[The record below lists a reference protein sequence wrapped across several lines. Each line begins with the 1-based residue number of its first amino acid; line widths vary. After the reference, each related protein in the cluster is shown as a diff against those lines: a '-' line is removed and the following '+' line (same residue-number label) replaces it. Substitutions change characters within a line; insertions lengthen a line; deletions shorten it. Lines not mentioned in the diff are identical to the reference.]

1 MNGKRIGSAL
11 LTLRVL
17 LSRGLAGSN
26 VPNQNPATS
35 TCFLSC
41 SHLILSS
48 HHGITVSTRFVV
60 EPAWSWPVVVLLA
73 IGLVALVLLTYPPRV
88 KHLPIATRR
97 TLIGLRLAA
106 AVLLIFAMLRPEI
119 QYSETD
125 TRDAVLYVL
134 RDKSRSITTPDGP
147 GGKSR
152 RETLVNTLAGSKSQ
166 LEELGES
173 LEIQYFDF
181 DSQLRPGELDEPSV
195 EPDGEWTAIGFS
207 LDELLKETQTGKQ
220 VIGIVLMTDGAQRAV
235 APFDMAPQIAA
246 RKFQDIQV
254 PVFPVPFGESDV
266 AESGLDIAVDDV
278 AVDDLVFVRNSV
290 PVDARIKVS
299 GAEGRRFSVQLL
311 VEDRTGR
318 SLLEHG
324 DMVVAPAV
332 PGARPSV
339 EVTATKSS
347 QTIPVSL
354 SFVPELPGEFRVAV
368 RVTPLSGELRTV
380 NNQKETLI
388 TVQKGGL
395 SVKYYDTT
403 RDEIVFLPEVNSAAK
418 IQLDFQWVRTG
429 EFSSRTKIDP
439 RDFEPGRYD
448 VYIIGDVPAK
458 VFSDNDLR
466 LLAARV
472 DEGAGF
478 LMTGGFYSF
487 SLGGYA
493 GTPLEPLLPVVLDP
507 RELQGDG
514 AIATDLHYERDL
526 QMVPTESGLR
536 HFVMR
541 LTNGDN
547 VAAWKRLPP
556 LLGANKLR
564 KKNALVEVLARSTDD
579 VPLLFSLETGRSRSL
594 AFAGH
599 STWRWW
605 MRNFRDE
612 HQRFWRQ
619 VILWLARKEFDSDQP
634 VWVRVSPRNFN
645 QGSTIPIEFGA
656 RDELG
661 NPLPDVD
668 FQAKVIDPTGKES
681 SVAGLSGRDR
691 SFGEFKGATTP
702 GIYRVVVSATK
713 DGVDVGGDATTRFL
727 VDSSDPELDNPA
739 ADPALLQGLAQQ
751 TGGRVIAAE
760 DFDKF
765 LDQLITAGP
774 PNLSLTQITRV
785 TLWDNWWYLGA
796 FVLAMSAE
804 WFVRKRRGLV

>member
-1 MNGKRIGSAL
+1 M
-11 LTLRVL
+11 
-17 LSRGLAGSN
+17 
-26 VPNQNPATS
+26 
-35 TCFLSC
+35 
-41 SHLILSS
+41 
-48 HHGITVSTRFVV
+48 STRFVV
-60 EPAWSWPVVVLLA
+60 EPAWSWPVVALIE

-88 KHLPIATRR
+88 KHLPIGTRR

-134 RDKSRSITTPDGP
+134 RDKSRSMTTPDGP
-147 GGKSR
+147 GGKTR
-152 RETLVNTLAGSKSQ
+152 RETLVSTLTSSQDQ
-166 LEELGES
+166 LEELAES

-181 DSQLRPGELDEPSV
+181 DSQLRPGALNEPTI

-235 APFDMAPQIAA
+235 APFDMAPQTAA
-246 RKFQDIQV
+246 RRFQDIQV
-254 PVFPVPFGESDV
+254 PLFPVPFGESDV
-266 AESGLDIAVDDV
+266 AESGLDISVEDIAVDEF
-278 AVDDLVFVRNSV
+278 VFVRNSV

-311 VEDRTGR
+311 IEDRTGR
-318 SLLEHG
+318 TADEHG
-324 DMVVAPAV
+324 NLVVASAV

-339 EVTATKSS
+339 EITATKSS

-368 RVTPLSGELRTV
+368 RVTPLAGELRTV
-380 NNQKETLI
+380 NNQRETLL

-429 EFSSRTKIDP
+429 EFASRTKIDP

-458 VFSDNDLR
+458 VFSKNDLR
-466 LLAARV
+466 LLAQRV

-493 GTPLEPLLPVVLDP
+493 GTPLEPLLPVILDP
-507 RELQGDG
+507 REIQGEG
-514 AIATDLHYERDL
+514 AIAKDLHYEQDL
-526 QMVPTESGLR
+526 QMLPTESGLR
-536 HFVMR
+536 HFLMR

-547 VAAWKRLPP
+547 LAAWKRLPP

-564 KKNALVEVLARSTDD
+564 KKNAFVEVLARSTDD

-605 MRNFRDE
+605 MYDFRDQ

-619 VILWLARKEFDSDQP
+619 MILWLARKEFDSDQP
-634 VWVRVSPRNFN
+634 VWARVSPRNFN
-645 QGSTIPIEFGA
+645 QGAKVQIDFGA

-661 NPLPDVD
+661 NPLTDVD
-668 FQAKVIDPTGKES
+668 FQTKVIDPEGKETPI
-681 SVAGLSGRDR
+681 AALSGRDG
-691 SFGEFKGATTP
+691 SFGEFKGTTEP
-702 GIYRVVVSATK
+702 GIYRVLVTAKK
-713 DGVDVGGDATTRFL
+713 DGIEFGGQGRTRFL

-739 ADPALLQGLAQQ
+739 ADPSLLQELAQQ
-751 TGGRVIAAE
+751 TGGRVIPAE
-760 DFDKF
+760 EFDEF

-796 FVLAMSAE
+796 FVFAMTAE

>member
-1 MNGKRIGSAL
+1 M
-11 LTLRVL
+11 
-17 LSRGLAGSN
+17 
-26 VPNQNPATS
+26 
-35 TCFLSC
+35 
-41 SHLILSS
+41 
-48 HHGITVSTRFVV
+48 STRFVV
-60 EPAWSWPVVVLLA
+60 EPAWSWPVVALIA
-73 IGLVALVLLTYPPRV
+73 IGLVALVLVTYPPRV
-88 KHLPIATRR
+88 KHLPVTTRR
-97 TLIGLRLAA
+97 MLIGLRLAA

-119 QYSETD
+119 QYLETD

-134 RDKSRSITTPDGP
+134 RDKSRSMTTPDGP

-152 RETLVNTLAGSKSQ
+152 RETLVNTLTTSRDQ
-166 LEELGES
+166 LEKLGES
-173 LEIQYFDF
+173 LDIQYFDF
-181 DSQLRPGELDEPSV
+181 DSQLRPGELLEPTV
-195 EPDGEWTAIGFS
+195 KPDGEWTALGFS

-220 VIGIVLMTDGAQRAV
+220 IIGIVLMTDGAQRAI
-235 APFDMAPQIAA
+235 APFDMAPQTVS
-246 RKFQDIQV
+246 RRFQDIQV
-254 PVFPVPFGESDV
+254 PLFPVPFGESDV
-266 AESGLDIAVDDV
+266 AQSGLDIAVEDI

-311 VEDRTGR
+311 IEDRTGR
-318 SLLEHG
+318 TADQHG
-324 DMVVAPAV
+324 ELVVASAM
-332 PGARPSV
+332 PGARPSI

-368 RVTPLSGELRTV
+368 RVTPLAGELRTV
-380 NNQKETLI
+380 NNQRETLL

-395 SVKYYDTT
+395 FVKYYDTT
-403 RDEIVFLPEVNSAAK
+403 RNEVVFLPEVNSASK
-418 IQLDFQWVRTG
+418 IQLNFQWVRTG
-429 EFSSRTKIDP
+429 EFANRTRIDP

-458 VFSDNDLR
+458 VFSKSDLR
-466 LLAARV
+466 LLAQRV

-487 SLGGYA
+487 SPGGYA
-493 GTPLEPLLPVVLDP
+493 GTPLEPLLPVILDP
-507 RELQGDG
+507 REIQGEG
-514 AIATDLHYERDL
+514 PIAKDLYYERDL
-526 QMVPTESGLR
+526 QMTPTGRGLD
-536 HFVMR
+536 HYLLR

-547 VAAWKRLPP
+547 IEAWKRLPP
-556 LLGANKLR
+556 LLFANKLR

-594 AFAGH
+594 AFAGQ

-605 MRNFRDE
+605 ENFRDQ

-619 VILWLARKEFDSDQP
+619 MILWLARKEFDSDQP

-645 QGSTIPIEFGA
+645 QGSKVKIDFGA

-661 NPLPDVD
+661 NPLADVD
-668 FQAKVIDPTGKES
+668 FEAKVIDPAGKETPI
-681 SVAGLSGRDR
+681 AALSGRDG
-691 SFGEFKGATTP
+691 SFGEFKRATEP
-702 GIYRVVVSATK
+702 GIYRVLVTAKK
-713 DGVDVGGDATTRFL
+713 DGIEFGGQGRTRFL

-739 ADPALLQGLAQQ
+739 ADPSLLQELAQQ
-751 TGGRVIAAE
+751 TGGRVIPAE
-760 DFDKF
+760 EFDEF

-785 TLWDNWWYLGA
+785 TLWDNWWYLSA
-796 FVLAMSAE
+796 FVLAMTTE

>member
-1 MNGKRIGSAL
+1 M
-11 LTLRVL
+11 
-17 LSRGLAGSN
+17 
-26 VPNQNPATS
+26 S
-35 TCFLSC
+35 TT
-41 SHLILSS
+41 H
-48 HHGITVSTRFVV
+48 FVV
-60 EPAWSWPVVVLLA
+60 EPAWSWPVVVLIA
-73 IGLVALVLLTYPPRV
+73 IGLLALVLLTYPPRV
-88 KHLPIATRR
+88 KHLPIGTRR

-106 AVLLIFAMLRPEI
+106 AVLLVIAMLRPEI

-134 RDKSRSITTPDGP
+134 RDKSRSMTTPDGP

-152 RETLVNTLAGSKSQ
+152 RETLVSTLASNEDQ

-181 DSQLRPGELDEPSV
+181 DTQLRPAELNGPPV
-195 EPDGEWTAIGFS
+195 QPDGEWTAIGFS

-235 APFDMAPQIAA
+235 APFDIAPQTAA
-246 RKFQDIQV
+246 RRFQDIQV
-254 PVFPVPFGESDV
+254 PFFPVPFGESDV

-318 SLLEHG
+318 TAMQHG

-380 NNQKETLI
+380 NNQRETLL

-395 SVKYYDTT
+395 SVKYYDTI
-403 RDEIVFLPEVNSAAK
+403 RNGEIVFLPEVSSAAK
-418 IQLDFQWVRTG
+418 IQLDFQWVRDG
-429 EFSSRTKIDP
+429 EFASRTKIDP
-439 RDFEPGRYD
+439 RDFEKGRYD
-448 VYIIGDVPAK
+448 VYVIGDVPAK
-458 VFSDNDLR
+458 VFSKNDLR

-507 RELQGDG
+507 REVQGDG
-514 AIATDLHYERDL
+514 AIASDLRYERDL
-526 QMVPTESGLR
+526 QMVPTERGVAHYL
-536 HFVMR
+536 MR

-547 VAAWKRLPP
+547 LSAWKRLPP

-579 VPLLFSLETGRSRSL
+579 LPLLFSLETGRSRSL

-605 MRNFRDE
+605 MHDFRQE

-619 VILWLARKEFDSDQP
+619 VILWLARKELDSDQP

-645 QGSTIPIEFGA
+645 QGSTVPIEFGA

-661 NPLPDVD
+661 NPLTDVD
-668 FQAKVIDPTGKES
+668 FQTKVIDPAGKES
-681 SVAGLSGRDR
+681 SIAGLSGGDR
-691 SFGEFKGATTP
+691 SFGEFKGATEP
-702 GIYRVVVSATK
+702 GIYRVVVSAMK
-713 DGVDVGGDATTRFL
+713 DGVDIGGEATTRFL

-739 ADPALLQGLAQQ
+739 ADPALLQGLADQ

-760 DFDKF
+760 EFGEF

-804 WFVRKRRGLV
+804 WFVRKCRGLV

>member
-1 MNGKRIGSAL
+1 
-11 LTLRVL
+11 
-17 LSRGLAGSN
+17 
-26 VPNQNPATS
+26 
-35 TCFLSC
+35 
-41 SHLILSS
+41 
-48 HHGITVSTRFVV
+48 VSTRFVV
-60 EPAWSWPVVVLLA
+60 EPAWSWPVVALIA

-88 KHLPIATRR
+88 KHLPIGTRR

-134 RDKSRSITTPDGP
+134 RDKSRSMTTPDGP
-147 GGKSR
+147 GGKTR
-152 RETLVNTLAGSKSQ
+152 RETLVSTLTSSQDQ
-166 LEELGES
+166 LEELAES

-181 DSQLRPGELDEPSV
+181 DSQLRPGALNEPTI

-235 APFDMAPQIAA
+235 APFDMAPQTAA
-246 RKFQDIQV
+246 RRFQDIQV
-254 PVFPVPFGESDV
+254 PLFPVPFGESDV
-266 AESGLDIAVDDV
+266 AESGLDISVEDIAVDEF
-278 AVDDLVFVRNSV
+278 VFVRNSV

-311 VEDRTGR
+311 IEDRTGR
-318 SLLEHG
+318 TADEHG
-324 DMVVAPAV
+324 NLVVASAV

-339 EVTATKSS
+339 EITATKSS

-368 RVTPLSGELRTV
+368 RVTPLAGELRTV
-380 NNQKETLI
+380 NNQRETLL

-429 EFSSRTKIDP
+429 EFASRTKIDP

-458 VFSDNDLR
+458 VFSKNDLR
-466 LLAARV
+466 LLAQRV

-493 GTPLEPLLPVVLDP
+493 GTPLEPLLPVILDP
-507 RELQGDG
+507 REIQGEG
-514 AIATDLHYERDL
+514 AIAKDLHYEQDL
-526 QMVPTESGLR
+526 QMLPTESGLR
-536 HFVMR
+536 HFLMR

-547 VAAWKRLPP
+547 LAAWKRLPP

-564 KKNALVEVLARSTDD
+564 KKNAFVEVLARSTDD

-605 MRNFRDE
+605 MYDFRDQ

-619 VILWLARKEFDSDQP
+619 MILWLARKEFDSDQP
-634 VWVRVSPRNFN
+634 VWARVSPRNFN
-645 QGSTIPIEFGA
+645 QGAKVQIDFGA

-661 NPLPDVD
+661 NPLTDVD
-668 FQAKVIDPTGKES
+668 FQTKVIDPEGKETPI
-681 SVAGLSGRDR
+681 AALSGRDG
-691 SFGEFKGATTP
+691 SFGEFKGTTEP
-702 GIYRVVVSATK
+702 GIYRVLVTAKK
-713 DGVDVGGDATTRFL
+713 DGIEFGGQGRTRFL

-739 ADPALLQGLAQQ
+739 ADPSLLQELAQQ
-751 TGGRVIAAE
+751 TGGRVIPAE
-760 DFDKF
+760 EFDEF

-796 FVLAMSAE
+796 FVFAMTAE

>member
-1 MNGKRIGSAL
+1 M
-11 LTLRVL
+11 
-17 LSRGLAGSN
+17 
-26 VPNQNPATS
+26 
-35 TCFLSC
+35 
-41 SHLILSS
+41 
-48 HHGITVSTRFVV
+48 STRFVV
-60 EPAWSWPVVVLLA
+60 EPAWSWPVVALIA

-88 KHLPIATRR
+88 KHLPIGTRR

-134 RDKSRSITTPDGP
+134 RDKSRSMTTPDGP
-147 GGKSR
+147 GGKTR
-152 RETLVNTLAGSKSQ
+152 RETLVSTLTSSQDQ
-166 LEELGES
+166 LEELAES

-181 DSQLRPGELDEPSV
+181 DSQLRPGALNEPTI

-235 APFDMAPQIAA
+235 APFDMAPQTAA
-246 RKFQDIQV
+246 RRFQDIQV
-254 PVFPVPFGESDV
+254 PLFPVPFGESDV
-266 AESGLDIAVDDV
+266 AESGLDISVEDIAVDEF
-278 AVDDLVFVRNSV
+278 VFVRNSV

-311 VEDRTGR
+311 IEDRTGR
-318 SLLEHG
+318 TADEHG
-324 DMVVAPAV
+324 NLVVASAV

-339 EVTATKSS
+339 EITATKSS

-368 RVTPLSGELRTV
+368 RVTPLAGELRTV
-380 NNQKETLI
+380 NNQRETLL

-429 EFSSRTKIDP
+429 EFASRTKIDP

-458 VFSDNDLR
+458 VFSKNDLR
-466 LLAARV
+466 LLAQRV

-493 GTPLEPLLPVVLDP
+493 GTPLEPLLPVILDP
-507 RELQGDG
+507 REIQGEG
-514 AIATDLHYERDL
+514 AIAKDLHYEQDL
-526 QMVPTESGLR
+526 QMLPTESGLR
-536 HFVMR
+536 HFLMR

-547 VAAWKRLPP
+547 LAAWKRLPP

-564 KKNALVEVLARSTDD
+564 KKNAFVEVLARSTDD

-605 MRNFRDE
+605 MYDFRDQ

-619 VILWLARKEFDSDQP
+619 MILWLARKEFDSDQP
-634 VWVRVSPRNFN
+634 VWARVSPRNFN
-645 QGSTIPIEFGA
+645 QGAKVQIDFGA

-661 NPLPDVD
+661 NPLTDVD
-668 FQAKVIDPTGKES
+668 FQTKVIDPEGKETPI
-681 SVAGLSGRDR
+681 AALSGRDG
-691 SFGEFKGATTP
+691 SFGEFKGTTEP
-702 GIYRVVVSATK
+702 GIYRVLVTAKK
-713 DGVDVGGDATTRFL
+713 DGIEFGGQGRTRFL

-739 ADPALLQGLAQQ
+739 ADPSLLQELAQQ
-751 TGGRVIAAE
+751 TGGRVIPAE
-760 DFDKF
+760 EFDEF

-796 FVLAMSAE
+796 FVFAMTAE

>member
-1 MNGKRIGSAL
+1 
-11 LTLRVL
+11 
-17 LSRGLAGSN
+17 
-26 VPNQNPATS
+26 
-35 TCFLSC
+35 
-41 SHLILSS
+41 
-48 HHGITVSTRFVV
+48 VSTRFVV
-60 EPAWSWPVVVLLA
+60 EPAWSWPVVVLIA
-73 IGLVALVLLTYPPRV
+73 IGLVTLVLLTYPPRV
-88 KHLPIATRR
+88 RHLPIGTRR
-97 TLIGLRLAA
+97 TLIGLRLVAA
-106 AVLLIFAMLRPEI
+106 ALLIFAMLRPEI

-134 RDKSRSITTPDGP
+134 GDKSRSMTTPDGP
-147 GGKSR
+147 GGKTR
-152 RETLVNTLAGSKSQ
+152 RETLATTLSGSKDRF
-166 LEELGES
+166 EELRKL
-173 LEIQYFDF
+173 LEIHYFDF
-181 DSQLRPGELDEPSV
+181 DSQLRPAELNGPQLA
-195 EPDGEWTAIGFS
+195 PDGDWTAIGYS
-207 LDELLKETQTGKQ
+207 LDELLKESQHGKQ

-235 APFDMAPQIAA
+235 APFDMAPQTAA
-246 RKFQDIQV
+246 RRFQDIQV

-266 AESGLDIAVDDV
+266 AESGLDIAVEDL

-318 SLLEHG
+318 TVYEQGPL
-324 DMVVAPAV
+324 VVVPSV

-339 EVTATKSS
+339 EVTATRSS

-368 RVTPLSGELRTV
+368 RVTPLSGELRTA
-380 NNQKETLI
+380 NNQRETLL

-429 EFSSRTKIDP
+429 EFASRTKIDQS
-439 RDFEPGRYD
+439 DFEKGRYD
-448 VYIIGDVPAK
+448 VYVIGDVPAK
-458 VFSDNDLR
+458 VFSNEDLR
-466 LLAARV
+466 LLAQRV
-472 DEGAGF
+472 DEGAGL

-507 RELQGDG
+507 REIQGEG
-514 AIATDLHYERDL
+514 AIASDLHYERDL

-547 VAAWKRLPP
+547 EAAWKRLPP
-556 LLGANKLR
+556 LLSANKLR
-564 KKNALVEVLARSTDD
+564 KKNALVEVLARSTDG
-579 VPLLFSLETGRSRSL
+579 VPLLFALETGRSRSL
-594 AFAGH
+594 AFAAH

-605 MRNFRDE
+605 MHDFRDE

-619 VILWLARKEFDSDQP
+619 LILWLARKEFDSDQP

-645 QGSTIPIEFGA
+645 QGATIPIEFGA

-661 NPLPDVD
+661 KPLADVD
-668 FQAKVIDPTGKES
+668 FQAKVIDPEGNEA
-681 SVAGLSGRDR
+681 SVAALSGRDR
-691 SFGEFKGATTP
+691 SFSEFKGASTP
-702 GIYRVVVSATK
+702 GVYRVVVTATK
-713 DGVDVGGDATTRFL
+713 DGNVIPGDATTRFL
-727 VDSSDPELDNPA
+727 VDSTDPELDNPA
-739 ADPALLQGLAQQ
+739 ADPALLQTLAQQ
-751 TGGRVIAAE
+751 TGGRVIPAE
-760 DFDKF
+760 GFDEF
-765 LDQLITAGP
+765 LDQLIAAGP

-785 TLWDNWWYLGA
+785 TLWDNWWYLTA
-796 FVLAMSAE
+796 FVLAMTAE
-804 WFVRKRRGLV
+804 WFIRKRRGLV

>member
-1 MNGKRIGSAL
+1 M
-11 LTLRVL
+11 
-17 LSRGLAGSN
+17 
-26 VPNQNPATS
+26 
-35 TCFLSC
+35 
-41 SHLILSS
+41 
-48 HHGITVSTRFVV
+48 STRFVV
-60 EPAWSWPVVVLLA
+60 EPAWSWPVVVLIA
-73 IGLVALVLLTYPPRV
+73 IGLVTLVLLTYPPRV
-88 KHLPIATRR
+88 RHLPLGIRR
-97 TLIGLRLAA
+97 ILIGLRLLAA
-106 AVLLIFAMLRPEI
+106 LLLIFAMLRPEI

-125 TRDAVLYVL
+125 TKDAVLYIVG
-134 RDKSRSITTPDGP
+134 DKSRSMTTPDGP
-147 GGKSR
+147 GGKTR
-152 RETLVNTLAGSKSQ
+152 RDTLVNTLVSNSDQ
-166 LEELGES
+166 LEKLGKL
-173 LEIQYFDF
+173 LEVRYFDF
-181 DSQLRPGELDEPSV
+181 DSQLRPAELNGPPV
-195 EPDGEWTAIGFS
+195 EADGEWTAIGFS
-207 LDELLKETQTGKQ
+207 LDELLKETQNGKQ
-220 VIGIVLMTDGAQRAV
+220 VTGIVLMTDGAQRAV
-235 APFDMAPQIAA
+235 APFDTAPQTAA

-266 AESGLDIAVDDV
+266 AESGLDIAVEDI

-290 PVDARIKVS
+290 AVDARIKVS
-299 GAEGRRFSVQLL
+299 GGEGRRFSVQLL
-311 VEDRTGR
+311 VENRTGR
-318 SLLEHG
+318 TVYEHG
-324 DMVVAPAV
+324 EMVVAPAV

-339 EVTATKSS
+339 EITATKAS

-368 RVTPLSGELRTV
+368 RAVPLSGELRTT
-380 NNQKETLI
+380 NNQRETLL

-403 RDEIVFLPEVNSAAK
+403 RDEIVFLPEINSAAK

-429 EFSSRTKIDP
+429 EFANRTRIDP
-439 RDFEPGRYD
+439 SDFEKDRYD

-458 VFSDNDLR
+458 VFSSEDLK
-466 LLAARV
+466 LLAQRI

-507 RELQGDG
+507 RELQGEG

-547 VAAWKRLPP
+547 DAAWKRLPP
-556 LLGANKLR
+556 LLSANKLR

-579 VPLLFSLETGRSRSL
+579 VPLLFALETGRSRSL
-594 AFAGH
+594 AFAAH

-605 MRNFRDE
+605 MHDFRDE

-619 VILWLARKEFDSDQP
+619 LILWLARKEFDSDQP
-634 VWVRVSPRNFN
+634 VWVRVEPRNFN
-645 QGSTIPIEFGA
+645 QGSTVPIEFGA
-656 RDELG
+656 RDEVG
-661 NPLPDVD
+661 DPLSDVD
-668 FQAKVIDPTGKES
+668 FQTRVIAPDGNETS
-681 SVAGLSGRDR
+681 IASLSGRDR
-691 SFGEFKGATTP
+691 SFGEFKGASEP

-713 DGVDVGGDATTRFL
+713 EGQVISGDATTRFL
-727 VDSSDPELDNPA
+727 VDSTDPELDNPA

-751 TGGRVIAAE
+751 TGGRVIPAE
-760 DFDKF
+760 EFDEF

-785 TLWDNWWYLGA
+785 SLWDNWWYLTA
-796 FVLAMSAE
+796 FVVAMTAE